1 MNATNADA
9 GIRERA
15 DARGD
20 APGDATV
27 VLRDLGHAYV
37 PGDFL
42 FRHLSA
48 TLAAGRIHALV
59 GPSGSGKSTL
69 LAILAG
75 WISPAEGTVERRGV
89 AVTNWVPQLPLG
101 VAKRSVLDHVALP
114 MLVRGVPRDVADAEA
129 RRILGTFGLGD
140 VEDHDYGSLS
150 GGEAQR
156 LMLARAAATRCD
168 LLLVDEPTAS
178 LDRSSARTVIAH
190 IRGLASSGCV
200 VVVATHDLELRDA
213 CDDVVDLADAQD
225 AVAQDAAARSGI
237 PQEGAS

>member
-1 MNATNADA
+1 MSAA
-9 GIRERA
+9 GGA
-15 DARGD
+15 AAGGD
-20 APGDATV
+20 TGGVAAGGVGPAAAPCVT
-27 VLRDLGHAYV
+27 LRDLGHAYV

-42 FRHLSA
+42 FRHLDA
-48 TLAAGRIHALV
+48 TLTAGRIHALI

-75 WISPAEGTVERRGV
+75 WLTPSEGAVERRGV
-89 AVTNWVPQLPLG
+89 AVMNWVPQLPLG
-101 VAKRSVLDHVALP
+101 VARRSVLDHVALP
-114 MLVRGVPRDVADAEA
+114 MLVRGVPRAVADAEA
-129 RRILGTFGLGD
+129 RRILGTFGLSD

-190 IRGLASSGCV
+190 IRGLASGGCV

-213 CDDVVDLADAQD
+213 CDDVVDLAEAQD
-225 AVAQDAAARSGI
+225 ETRDETPR
-237 PQEGAS
+237 EGTAS

>member
-1 MNATNADA
+1 MSGDDGRGGQDA
-9 GIRERA
+9 A
-15 DARGD
+15 
-20 APGDATV
+20 V
-27 VLRDLGHAYV
+27 VLHDLGHAYT

-42 FRHLSA
+42 FRHLDA

-75 WISPAEGTVERRGV
+75 WTTPTEGTVERRGV
-89 AVTNWVPQLPLG
+89 SAMNWVPQLPLG
-101 VAKRSVLDHVALP
+101 VARRSALDHVALP

-129 RRILGTFGLGD
+129 RRILDTFGLGD

-190 IRGLASSGCV
+190 IRGLAVGGCV

-225 AVAQDAAARSGI
+225 QT
-237 PQEGAS
+237 QEREATS